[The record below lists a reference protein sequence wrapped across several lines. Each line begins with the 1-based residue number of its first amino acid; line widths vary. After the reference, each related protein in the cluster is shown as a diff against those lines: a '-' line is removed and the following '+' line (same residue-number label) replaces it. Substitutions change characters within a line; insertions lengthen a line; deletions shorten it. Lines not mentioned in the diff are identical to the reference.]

1 MIVDERDRRGCATVP
16 GQIDRR
22 LVMDAPLAWM
32 LAGLGLVIAELL
44 SGTFYLLVLGLAALV
59 AGGAAHFGAPL
70 RAQVTVAVTVAL
82 AGMVWV
88 HRRRKRD
95 RAQMP
100 PLDLGQSVTLDS
112 WVDRAAGM
120 ARVKYRDAL
129 WDAHIEG
136 EYRGEPGE
144 IFVIRAVRG
153 STLTVVARRT
163 A

>member
-1 MIVDERDRRGCATVP
+1 
-16 GQIDRR
+16 
-22 LVMDAPLAWM
+22 MDVPLAWM

-59 AGGAAHFGAPL
+59 AGGAAHFGVPFW
-70 RAQVTVAVTVAL
+70 AQVAIAVAVAL

-88 HRRRKRD
+88 RRRRKGD
-95 RAQMP
+95 RTQMP

-112 WVDRAAGM
+112 WVDRSAGM

-129 WDAHIEG
+129 WDARIEG
-136 EYRGEPGE
+136 ECRGEPGE

-153 STLTVVARRT
+153 STLTVAPRR
-163 A
+163 AA